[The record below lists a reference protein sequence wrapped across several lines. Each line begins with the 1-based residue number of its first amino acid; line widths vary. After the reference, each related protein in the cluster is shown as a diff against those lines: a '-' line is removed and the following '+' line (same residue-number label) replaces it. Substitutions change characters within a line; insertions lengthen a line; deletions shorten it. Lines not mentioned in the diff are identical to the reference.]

1 MRPYATG
8 TRGESSRTMNCQKS
22 IVINVIRLSCIIR
35 TEGCLNLII
44 KVTKAPL
51 LTKMD

>member
-1 MRPYATG
+1 MSPYAPG

-22 IVINVIRLSCIIR
+22 VVINVIRLTSIIR

-44 KVTKAPL
+44 KRSL
-51 LTKMD
+51 RLHF